1 MVLDAD
7 GLNAVSGCTELL
19 LEKKCELIL
28 TPHIVEFSRLTGL
41 TVLKIKENPILAARE
56 FAQKF
61 QVTLVLKDAVT
72 VVAAK
77 DGTVFISPSS
87 NSGLATA
94 GSGDVLAGIITGLL
108 SQGARPEHAAVG
120 GVYLHLAAGNI
131 ARKAKGEYGM
141 TSEDLLSSV
150 PAAFM
155 EEIDIAPDIKEW

>member
-77 DGTVFISPSS
+77 DGTVSISPSS

-108 SQGARPEHAAVG
+108 SQGARPEARGSRRRLSSPGRGKYRKKSKRRIWHDVG
-120 GVYLHLAAGNI
+120 GFAFFRASRLYGGN
-131 ARKAKGEYGM
+131 
-141 TSEDLLSSV
+141 
-150 PAAFM
+150 
-155 EEIDIAPDIKEW
+155 